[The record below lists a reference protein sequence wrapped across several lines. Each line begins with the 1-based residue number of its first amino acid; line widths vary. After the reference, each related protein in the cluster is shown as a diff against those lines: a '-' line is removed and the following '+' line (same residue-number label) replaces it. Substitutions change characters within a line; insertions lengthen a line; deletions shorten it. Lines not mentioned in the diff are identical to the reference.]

1 MQNCLLYLYGPPASG
16 KSSLV
21 RYVSLLWQ
29 ETSRVE
35 AVLYLH
41 MPEERVESLTD
52 LIRALIKTLS
62 ENQVQTSRI
71 FNESFEG
78 HKVFN
83 ARFPLEIVEGVAY
96 ARGRVE
102 PMFVRVVLLPF
113 SYLSSLCIWTHQIQ
127 IRLLLC
133 MLLPRL
139 IFAFSLKRS
148 AEAEILPVE

>member
-1 MQNCLLYLYGPPASG
+1 MQNRLYLYGPRASG
-16 KSSLV
+16 KSSFV
-21 RYVSLLWQ
+21 RYVSRLWQ

-35 AVLYLH
+35 AVLYLIID
-41 MPEERVESLTD
+41 EERVESLTD

-62 ENQVQTSRI
+62 KNLVQTSRI

-83 ARFPLEIVEGVAY
+83 EKGWSGLELQCSARLPLRSWKALHRLEVQLS
-96 ARGRVE
+96 
-102 PMFVRVVLLPF
+102 PLMFVRVVLLPF

-127 IRLLLC
+127 IGLLLC

-139 IFAFSLKRS
+139 IFAFSF
-148 AEAEILPVE
+148 